1 MGSKGISINS
11 LTEAEKQQTEDVSKS
26 VRSHLFNTAGKK
38 KKKSVKLNCL
48 INPIFELALKPEHR
62 PVFPHT
68 LRTLGIRMNFMG
80 TQNLLFLLS

>member
-26 VRSHLFNTAGKK
+26 VRSHLFNTAGK

-80 TQNLLFLLS
+80 TQNSLFLLS